1 MKYKIYSMA
10 LACALL
16 LTLAACQKAPAE
28 SPSLT
33 PTPSPSAEA
42 TPTPEPT
49 PAPVA
54 DDGTRYFFADSYFL
68 GAWADGA
75 WRSCD
80 SGRFTVGEIFNRD
93 YYDAWGETLNAA
105 RFYVGEGPGE
115 FEDPQTVARL
125 LEPFGILEGDDLVFK
140 LPGQFTGE
148 AAQVNVPAYNFYV
161 SFEGQPHYFVSN
173 AVIPEPEWH
182 TADGFLPD
190 GAAAQALETIGIT
203 YDLSKLEH
211 TAWTCDI
218 DGDGEEEILEL
229 IQTLRDDN
237 GYAILAR
244 GEQCF
249 YAFLLQDGDRVEPV
263 ASRVNDPEFG
273 DDVTTHFAADTP
285 QFRDL
290 DGDGVCEIIFQEH
303 CWEWGYY
310 YAFSRTDG
318 AWKQV
323 LCSSYG
329 M

>member
-1 MKYKIYSMA
+1 MKRKLYSMA

-16 LTLAACQKAPAE
+16 LTLAACQPTPAE
-28 SPSLT
+28 SPT
-33 PTPSPSAEA
+33 PPPTPSPSAEI

-49 PAPVA
+49 PAA
-54 DDGTRYFFADSYFL
+54 DDTRYFFAGGYFL
-68 GAWADGA
+68 GTWSDGT
-75 WRSCD
+75 WHSSD
-80 SGRFTVGEIFNRD
+80 TERFTVGEVFDRD

-115 FEDPQTVARL
+115 FKDPKRAAGL
-125 LEPFGILEGDDLVFK
+125 LEPFGILEGTDLVFK

-148 AAQVNVPAYNFYV
+148 AAQLRVPDYNFYV
-161 SFEGQPHYFVSN
+161 SFEGQPHYFTSN
-173 AVIPEPEWH
+173 VFIEIPRWNE
-182 TADGFLPD
+182 TAARLSVES
-190 GAAAQALETIGIT
+190 ATQALEAIGAP
-203 YDLSKLEH
+203 YDLFSLER

-218 DGDGEEEILEL
+218 DGDGEEEILER
-229 IQTLRDDN
+229 IQTLRDDS
-237 GYAILAR
+237 GYAILTP

-249 YAFLLQDGDRVEPV
+249 YAFLLWDGDQVEPV
-263 ASRVNDPEFG
+263 AYRINDPEYG
-273 DDVTTHFAADTP
+273 DDVSTHFSADTP